1 MKAKQT
7 LRFMVSFALA
17 SAWFGTHCGSGF
29 ATGAQAT
36 SFWVKYGAQSI
47 FLPIVSAVIMA
58 LVAYWEWSF
67 CQTFKVYDY
76 KAFSNQLFHPH
87 ERIFGRIYVVLFL
100 GIMIMGVSAVF
111 AGAGSLL
118 EDMFGIPYVLG
129 VIIIIAITV
138 LLTVFG
144 SKILMNSTAV
154 LSVILVGVITV
165 VTVFG
170 IAEQADRIREI
181 AVTWETEASLFSA
194 VWSALLY
201 ASFQCTILGSTINI
215 SDSLETPREAKVAA
229 WIGFLMNGLMMV
241 AITYLLLGWY
251 PDITQEQL
259 PVLSVLKE
267 LGIPILMPLYSVM
280 LLLAF
285 ITTAITCIGS
295 ILKRVEG
302 YGAGKIPNIT
312 VRRGLYSLLIIMAC
326 FGIAQF
332 GLLAIIKRGY
342 SVIGYLGIP
351 FVIIPILLVAPR
363 KIQARRL
370 REAQA
375 GLEPES

>member
-1 MKAKQT
+1 MLFGQ
-7 LRFMVSFALA
+7 LCSMQA
-17 SAWFGTHCGSGF
+17 S
-29 ATGAQAT
+29 
-36 SFWVKYGAQSI
+36 
-47 FLPIVSAVIMA
+47 SARSWA
-58 LVAYWEWSF
+58 
-67 CQTFKVYDY
+67 
-76 KAFSNQLFHPH
+76 P
-87 ERIFGRIYVVLFL
+87 
-100 GIMIMGVSAVF
+100 
-111 AGAGSLL
+111 
-118 EDMFGIPYVLG
+118 
-129 VIIIIAITV
+129 
-138 LLTVFG
+138 
-144 SKILMNSTAV
+144 
-154 LSVILVGVITV
+154 
-165 VTVFG
+165 
-170 IAEQADRIREI
+170 
-181 AVTWETEASLFSA
+181 
-194 VWSALLY
+194 
-201 ASFQCTILGSTINI
+201 TINI